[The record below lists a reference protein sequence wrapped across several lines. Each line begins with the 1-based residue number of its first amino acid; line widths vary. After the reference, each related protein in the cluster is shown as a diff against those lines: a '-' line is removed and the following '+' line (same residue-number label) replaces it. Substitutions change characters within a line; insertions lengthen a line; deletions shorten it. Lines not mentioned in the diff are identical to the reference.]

1 MFRKITEKL
10 KLWKGRKRRH
20 PLILRGARQVGKTYL
35 VRSFAQSDFKFYLE
49 LNFEK
54 EAGLST
60 LFASKDPGTIAELL
74 LARFS
79 VPLVDG
85 ETLLFLDEL
94 QAADPVVLEYLRSF
108 STRNIGRSP

>member
-35 VRSFAQSDFKFYLE
+35 VRSFAQ
-49 LNFEK
+49 
-54 EAGLST
+54 
-60 LFASKDPGTIAELL
+60 
-74 LARFS
+74 FS

-94 QAADPVVLEYLRSF
+94 QAADPVVLESLRYF

>member
-10 KLWKGRKRRH
+10 KLWKDRKRRH

-49 LNFEK
+49 LSFEQ

-60 LFASKDPGTIAELL
+60 LFASKDTGTIAELL

-94 QAADPVVLEYLRSF
+94 QAADPVVLESLRYF